1 MNGTNGKENI
11 PVCNLNSKL
20 GIHQITPE
28 QPQVLW

>member
-1 MNGTNGKENI
+1 MENRNI
-11 PVCNLNSKL
+11 HVCNLNSKL